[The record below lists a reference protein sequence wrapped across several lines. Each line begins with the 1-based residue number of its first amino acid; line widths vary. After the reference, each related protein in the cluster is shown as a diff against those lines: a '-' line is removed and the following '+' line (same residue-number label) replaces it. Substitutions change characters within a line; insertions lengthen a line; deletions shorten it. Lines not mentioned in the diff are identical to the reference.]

1 MCINRWRESEPQNAQ
16 VYCLEGQLH
25 LDHLRDESLA
35 EASFRRAVELD
46 PDHEGAHLGLG
57 LAVLAGKRFSEAA
70 EHFEFLRQRQPDN
83 WNVQVSL
90 AECWAGL
97 GQETQ
102 AVGLLEDV
110 LAQQPQEAHAL
121 ALLGRLLT
129 ERGEYA
135 EAESRLRQAIALSP
149 SDQTAR
155 HNLIMCL
162 QSSGKDKE
170 AQEQQRQFKQMQ
182 EDFKRFDEIVRKD
195 LASRPNDPSLHFT
208 LGKLL
213 LRGGYREDGLR
224 WLRSALR
231 LDPNYAPAR
240 EALKEFSKNPTSEQQ
255 EVSK

>member
-1 MCINRWRESEPQNAQ
+1 
-16 VYCLEGQLH
+16 LF
-25 LDHLRDESLA
+25 DHLHDESLA

-46 PDHEGAHLGLG
+46 PDHEGARLGLG
-57 LAVLAGKRFSEAA
+57 LALLGGKRFSEAA

-83 WNVQVSL
+83 WNVQVNL

-135 EAESRLRQAIALSP
+135 EAESRLRQAIALNP

-162 QSSGKDKE
+162 QSS
-170 AQEQQRQFKQMQ
+170 
-182 EDFKRFDEIVRKD
+182 
-195 LASRPNDPSLHFT
+195 
-208 LGKLL
+208 
-213 LRGGYREDGLR
+213 
-224 WLRSALR
+224 
-231 LDPNYAPAR
+231 
-240 EALKEFSKNPTSEQQ
+240 
-255 EVSK
+255 